1 MRTVPFQRNRL
12 MRTATGWTA
21 RLGLWQIVALIGL
34 TTTTM
39 AAAPAKSAISS
50 TDPAFQHAVEQTVDR
65 YLAAHPEVVE
75 RALKTLEA
83 KRQAEERDRS
93 TAAVSDRQEDLLHDP
108 ASPVSGNP
116 AGTVTVV
123 EFFDYRAD
131 IANRWP
137 ARSPSCSRT
146 SRTCES
152 STRTSLF

>member
-21 RLGLWQIVALIGL
+21 RLGWWQIVALIGL